1 MDVSRQQAAQ
11 ATTYREAAERGPR
24 AHAPKRL
31 MLETATRLM
40 QAGVTPSVSDV
51 AEAAE
56 VSRATAYRYFP
67 SQAALVQAVVDEGL
81 GPILTWHSSSTDP
94 ERRVAE
100 LFDTAM
106 PRIEAFEATFKAALK
121 LALDQWAR
129 RQAGTLGAEP
139 AFTRGHRVELLKD
152 AIAPLAPRCRAKRLQ
167 AGAGPVADFGVEAII
182 VLKDIW
188 GLDSRRMRSVARM
201 GGWAL
206 VRAAVAESVTEG
218 RIAPAAA
225 ANSTIGST
233 SCKRPGGRPKDKL
246 DAYAK

>member
-1 MDVSRQQAAQ
+1 
-11 ATTYREAAERGPR
+11 
-24 AHAPKRL
+24 

-40 QAGVTPSVSDV
+40 QGGATPSVSEV

-81 GPILTWHSSSTDP
+81 GPILTWKSSSTDP

-121 LALDQWAR
+121 LSLDQWAR

-139 AFTRGHRVELLKD
+139 AFTRGHRVALLKD
-152 AIAPLAPRCRAKRLQ
+152 AIAPLEDRLPPAEFSRLAQ
-167 AGAGPVADFGVEAII
+167 ALSLIFGVEVLI

-188 GLDSRRMRSVARM
+188 GLDSNETMSVAQWTA
-201 GGWAL
+201 GVL
-206 VRAAVAESVTEG
+206 VRAAIAESVIDGEG
-218 RIAPAAA
+218 SEASKG
-225 ANSTIGST
+225 AN
-233 SCKRPGGRPKDKL
+233 
-246 DAYAK
+246 

>member
-1 MDVSRQQAAQ
+1 
-11 ATTYREAAERGPR
+11 
-24 AHAPKRL
+24 
-31 MLETATRLM
+31 M
-40 QAGVTPSVSDV
+40 QGGATPSVSEV

-81 GPILTWHSSSTDP
+81 GPILTWKSSSTDP

-121 LALDQWAR
+121 LSLDQWAR

-139 AFTRGHRVELLKD
+139 AFTRGHRVALLKD
-152 AIAPLAPRCRAKRLQ
+152 AIAPLEDRLPPAEFSRLAQ
-167 AGAGPVADFGVEAII
+167 ALSLIFGVEVLI

-188 GLDSRRMRSVARM
+188 GLDSNETMSVAQWTA
-201 GGWAL
+201 GVL
-206 VRAAVAESVTEG
+206 VRAAIAESVIDGEG
-218 RIAPAAA
+218 SEASKG
-225 ANSTIGST
+225 AN
-233 SCKRPGGRPKDKL
+233 
-246 DAYAK
+246 